1 MERKVRVA
9 LAHMESHID
18 DLMETRAMAIRISNT
33 PEETEEYIDNFIEK
47 KLAEYKEVYKD
58 MSAEK
63 ILFNALGRIGIKVE
77 DDGKAKAD

>member
-1 MERKVRVA
+1 MERKVRVVF
-9 LAHMESHID
+9 AHMESYID
-18 DLMETRAMAIRISNT
+18 DLMETRAMVISTSNT

-47 KLAEYKEVYKD
+47 KLAEYKEAYKD

-77 DDGKAKAD
+77 EDGKAETD

>member
-1 MERKVRVA
+1 MDRKIKVA

-18 DLMETRAMAIRISNT
+18 DLMETRAMAIRTSNT

-47 KLAEYKEVYKD
+47 KLAEYKEAYKD

>member
-9 LAHMESHID
+9 FAHMESHID
-18 DLMETRAMAIRISNT
+18 DLMETRAMAIRTSNT
-33 PEETEEYIDNFIEK
+33 PEETEEYIDYFIEK
-47 KLAEYKEVYKD
+47 KLAEYKEAYKD